1 MLQGEKNREKAK
13 LTQHHEKNAEALQWD
28 CKTMK
33 IKYINSIFINRTCI
47 SRYIVFSYDGLSFK
61 GPKDDHGVD
70 TWMLVPEKFNVKA
83 RKRICKVECKQ
94 VSIFL
99 IVFS

>member
-33 IKYINSIFINRTCI
+33 IKYINSIFINRTYI

-61 GPKDDHGVD
+61 GPKDDMGWIPGCSCQKSS
-70 TWMLVPEKFNVKA
+70 TSKLEKGYAKWNASRSRF
-83 RKRICKVECKQ
+83 
-94 VSIFL
+94 FL
-99 IVFS
+99 